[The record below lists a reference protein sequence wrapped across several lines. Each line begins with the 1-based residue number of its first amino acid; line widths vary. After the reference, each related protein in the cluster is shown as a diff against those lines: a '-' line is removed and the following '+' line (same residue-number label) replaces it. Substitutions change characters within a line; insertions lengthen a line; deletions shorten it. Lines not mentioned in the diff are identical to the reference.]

1 MKYIWIGFFYIFI
14 NSTAMAGY
22 YFYLPGTYG
31 VNSGFSI
38 PVHTPTTPHVAH
50 DPMYVE
56 YNGAPGPYGWGSD
69 PDLDWVVA
77 LVVDSLNS
85 DAAWT
90 RTDQECY
97 RYSAQE
103 GIGLYWYWYGGTVGD
118 FGAMLSSPNCDD
130 QYGTNRHSIHAG
142 NSKFTSCPDGQA
154 PLDNNYPPTCGVMVC
169 TCDELKNEAD
179 NTCTPMAPLT
189 EWQPGDA
196 GQFFTF
202 PDNNHDD
209 APRCSVPAPEK
220 DGLPN
225 SCEKTNTSSA
235 DPIDCA
241 TGQKKYFETDYS
253 GLGLDALSFR
263 RLYESPLSTATE
275 DPLADSPLS
284 TGHNWQPRD
293 LPSLSHRTFAD
304 GARATTFRLGRR
316 IERIFFFPAGSSTY
330 SVNTALR
337 GIELLHEAGNDVVT
351 LASGQ
356 RYVFNDQGQIT
367 QDTGAHQQP
376 RFTYG
381 WTTINGV
388 DRLAR
393 VINRFGRFL
402 DYQYTNTGELAI
414 LTDQDGVQVLY
425 QYASDGKLLK
435 VIYPDTTP
443 ELTDNPSKTYL
454 YEDDRYPDYVTGI
467 LNQAGDRIAN
477 IAYDAA
483 GKATLSE
490 LYNGND
496 RVEVSYPTDG
506 EAIVRFYRDIDTNAY
521 REEHYFYGQF
531 RGKYQLTTKQ
541 ITRCDNCDLSSETWI
556 FNDQALLARHTSPEG
571 TVTEWTYDAQ
581 DRLLSTT
588 VGVGTPEAHT
598 ETVNW
603 HDTLNEI
610 ESQSTATE
618 LTSFRYDAEG
628 NRTNSTVNPAH

>member
-1 MKYIWIGFFYIFI
+1 MYKKIWKY
-14 NSTAMAGY
+14 MAVIYLAVSSSHSFATLDY
-22 YFYLPGTYG
+22 YVQQRFAVNCPPSRLSPLTY
-31 VNSGFSI
+31 
-38 PVHTPTTPHVAH
+38 
-50 DPMYVE
+50 YK
-56 YNGAPGPYGWGSD
+56 
-69 PDLDWVVA
+69 
-77 LVVDSLNS
+77 VVDSKLLISEVEPDIFAMVSTCGPGFVNLS
-85 DAAWT
+85 V
-90 RTDQECY
+90 
-97 RYSAQE
+97 RYTSGE
-103 GIGLYWYWYGGTVGD
+103 
-118 FGAMLSSPNCDD
+118 SP
-130 QYGTNRHSIHAG
+130 GPAG
-142 NSKFTSCPDGQA
+142 NTTVWIGGVWINDHPGVALAQMGS
-154 PLDNNYPPTCGVMVC
+154 NNYAFCDPDSRPDVNGICQSTLVC
-169 TCDELKNEAD
+169 KCDELKNEAD

-189 EWQPGDA
+189 EWKPDDA

-202 PDNNHDD
+202 PENNHDD

-220 DGLPN
+220 DGLAN

-253 GLGLDALSFR
+253 GFGLDALSFR
-263 RLYESPLSTATE
+263 RLYESPLSTAAE
-275 DPLADSPLS
+275 DPTADTPLP
-284 TGHNWQPRD
+284 TGRHWQPRD
-293 LPSLSHRTFAD
+293 LPSLSHQSFAD

-316 IERIFFFPAGSSTY
+316 IERIFFYPAGSSTY
-330 SVNTALR
+330 STNTAMR
-337 GIELLHEAGNDVVT
+337 GIELAHAAGNDVVT
-351 LASGQ
+351 LAGGQ

-367 QDTGAHQQP
+367 QDTGPHQQP

-381 WTTINGV
+381 WTRIGGV

-402 DYQYTNTGELAI
+402 DYEYTNSGDLAR
-414 LTDQDGVQVLY
+414 LSDQDGIQVLY

-443 ELTDNPSKTYL
+443 EPNDNPSKTYL

-467 LNQAGDRIAN
+467 LNQADDRIAN
-477 IAYDAA
+477 IAYNDV

-506 EAIVRFYRDIDTNAY
+506 AAIVQFFRDVETNAY

-541 ITRCDNCDLSSETWI
+541 ITQCDNCDLSTETWD
-556 FNDQALLARHTSPEG
+556 FNEQALLTRHTSPEG

-581 DRLLSTT
+581 DRLVSTT

-598 ETVNW
+598 ETVDW

-610 ESQSTATE
+610 ESQNTATE
-618 LTSFRYDAEG
+618 LTSFSYDGEG
-628 NRTNSTVNPAH
+628 NRTNSTVNPAY